1 MADKERDYNFTEIEL
16 KWQKRWEE
24 SKAFISRKDPAKK
37 KYYVLEMFP
46 YPSGR
51 LHMGHV
57 RNYTIGDLVSRFQ
70 KMSGYNVFHPMGW
83 DSFGLPAENAAIKNN
98 IPPFKWTSENISYMK
113 SQLKRM
119 GFSYDWTREV
129 ATYKPEYYRWNQ
141 WMFLKMYEKGLAYKK
156 KAAVNWCEKC
166 GTVLANEQA
175 EGGICWRCESEVTQ
189 KELEQWFFKIT
200 DYADDLLKGHEELA
214 PDGAWPE
221 QVLTMQRNWIG
232 RSTGLRINFKLDS
245 GEDFPIY
252 TTRPDTVYGVTFMVI
267 APEHPLLDRVQ
278 DKKIREFIARIRNQ
292 SMFDRISD
300 DKEKEGIDTGLKIV
314 NPFTGDIVPLFVG
327 NFVLMEYGTGAIMAV
342 PAHDTRDFAF
352 AKKYGIPVKLVID
365 NPKAPI
371 DVNAMTDAYV
381 DEGVCVNSGQFNG
394 VPNMDA
400 IEKISDYAESKG
412 FARREVN
419 FRIRDWLVSRQRYWG
434 CPIPMIYCEK
444 CGMVPVPEKDL
455 PVALPTEVDF
465 KGDSQSPLI
474 HMDEFKNV
482 PCPKC
487 GGKARRET
495 DTMDTFV
502 DSSWY
507 YAKFTS
513 PDSKEIFDRGEVE
526 YWMPVDQYIGG
537 IEHAVLHLLYARF
550 FSMVMNDMGLLKSR
564 EPFTHLLTQGMVIK
578 DGAKMS
584 KSKGNVVDPDAI
596 IEKYGA
602 DTVRLFM
609 LFTAPPHK
617 QLEWSDKGVE
627 GCFRF
632 IGRIWRFVNRFSD
645 LYQAGAKLEGAA
657 LSEGLEKARRELH
670 LTVKSVTYDLRE
682 RMQYNTAIARMM
694 ELVNALY
701 LVDEKELATPEGKL
715 FISEVFGK
723 LLAMLSPFIPHVA
736 AELWEM
742 LGNKTHLHEVPWP
755 DYSESLARR
764 DEVEIVFQVNGK
776 IRGKEQVSAAITKE
790 EMEKMAREHE
800 KIKDFIAG
808 KTVKKVI
815 VVPGK
820 LVNIVVQ

>member
-16 KWQKRWEE
+16 KWQKQWED
-24 SKAFISRKDPAKK
+24 SKAFLSRKDPSKK

-57 RNYTIGDLVSRFQ
+57 RNYTIGDLVSRFL
-70 KMSGYNVFHPMGW
+70 KMNGYNVFHPMGW

-113 SQLKRM
+113 KQLKRM

-129 ATYKPEYYRWNQ
+129 ATYTPGYYKWNQ

-175 EGGICWRCESEVTQ
+175 EGGICWRCESPVTQ

-200 DYADDLLKGHEELA
+200 DYAEDLLKGHDELA
-214 PDGAWPE
+214 AGWPE

-232 RSTGLRINFKLDS
+232 RSTGLRINFKLDT

-267 APEHPLLDRVQ
+267 APEHPLLDRIQ
-278 DKKIREFIARIRNQ
+278 DKNVKEFIARIRNQ
-292 SMFDRISD
+292 SMFDRISEE
-300 DKEKEGIDTGLKIV
+300 KEKEGIDTGLKIV

-371 DVNAMTDAYV
+371 DVTAMTDAYV
-381 DEGVCVNSGQFNG
+381 DEGVCVNSGHFNG
-394 VPNMDA
+394 VPNMEA
-400 IEKISDYAESKG
+400 IEKISDFAESEG
-412 FARREVN
+412 FAKREVN
-419 FRIRDWLVSRQRYWG
+419 YRIRDWLVSRQRYWG
-434 CPIPMIYCEK
+434 CPIPMIYCDT

-455 PVALPTEVDF
+455 PVVLPTEVDF

-474 HMDEFKNV
+474 HMDEFRNV
-482 PCPKC
+482 VCPKC

-513 PDSKEIFDRGEVE
+513 PDSKEMFDRDEVE

-550 FSMVMNDMGLLKSR
+550 FSMVLNDMGLLKSR
-564 EPFTHLLTQGMVIK
+564 EPFTRLLTQGMVIK

-596 IEKYGA
+596 VEKYGA

-632 IGRIWRFVNRFSD
+632 IGRIWRFVNRYGD
-645 LYQAGAKLEGAA
+645 LYSPGAGLEGVT
-657 LSEGLEKARRELH
+657 LSEALEKARRELH
-670 LTVKSVTYDLRE
+670 MTVKSVTYDIRE

-694 ELVNALY
+694 ELVNTLY
-701 LVDEKELATPEGKL
+701 LIDEKELGTAGGKL
-715 FISEVFGK
+715 FISEVFDK

-742 LGNKTHLHEVPWP
+742 LGNKTPLHEVSWP
-755 DYSESLARR
+755 GYSESLARR

-776 IRGKEQVSAAITKE
+776 IRAKEQVSAGIAKD

-808 KTVKKVI
+808 KSVKKVI

>member
-1 MADKERDYNFTEIEL
+1 MAEKERDYSFIEIEL
-16 KWQKRWEE
+16 KWQKHWEE
-24 SKAFISRKDPAKK
+24 TKAFLCKKDPSKK

-57 RNYTIGDLVSRFQ
+57 RNYTIGDLVSRFL

-98 IPPFKWTSENISYMK
+98 IPPFKWTSENINYMK
-113 SQLKRM
+113 QQLKRI

-129 ATYKPEYYRWNQ
+129 ATYKPDYYKWNQ

-175 EGGICWRCESEVTQ
+175 EGGICWRCESEVIQ

-200 DYADDLLKGHEELA
+200 DYAEDLLKGHEELTA
-214 PDGAWPE
+214 GWPE

-245 GEDFPIY
+245 GENFPIY

-267 APEHPLLDRVQ
+267 APENPLLDRIQ
-278 DKKIREFIARIRNQ
+278 DKKVRNFIARIRNQ

-300 DKEKEGIDTGLKIV
+300 EKEKEGIDTGLKIV
-314 NPFTGDIVPLFVG
+314 NPFSGDIVPLYVG

-365 NPKAPI
+365 NPKTPI
-371 DVNAMTDAYV
+371 DVAAMTDAYV

-400 IEKISDYAESKG
+400 IEKISDFAEEKG
-412 FARREVN
+412 FAKREVN

-444 CGMVPVPEKDL
+444 CGIVPVPEKDL
-455 PVALPTEVDF
+455 PVVLPVEVDF
-465 KGDSQSPLI
+465 KGDSQSPLVN
-474 HMDEFKNV
+474 MNEFKNAV
-482 PCPKC
+482 CPKC
-487 GGKARRET
+487 GGKARREM

-632 IGRIWRFVNRFSD
+632 IGRIWRFVNRYSD
-645 LYQAGAKLEGAA
+645 LYKAGAGLDGVT
-657 LSEGLEKARRELH
+657 LSVTLEKARRELH
-670 LTVKSVTYDLRE
+670 MTVKAVTYDIRE

-701 LVDEKELATPEGKL
+701 LVDEKELGTAEGKL

-723 LLAMLSPFIPHVA
+723 LLPMLSPFIPHVA
-736 AELWEM
+736 AELWEI
-742 LGNKTHLHEVPWP
+742 LGNKTQLHEVSWP
-755 DYSESLARR
+755 DYIEALAKR

-776 IRGKEQVSAAITKE
+776 IRGKEQVSAGITKE

-800 KIKDFIAG
+800 KIKDFIEG
-808 KTVKKVI
+808 KSVKKVI

>member
-1 MADKERDYNFTEIEL
+1 MIEKEKTYSFHDIEL
-16 KWQKRWEE
+16 AWQKKWED
-24 SKAFISRKDPAKK
+24 SGAFMARRDPARK

-57 RNYTIGDLVSRFQ
+57 RNYTIGDLVARFL

-98 IPPFKWTSENISYMK
+98 IPPYRWTGDNIANMK
-113 SQLKRM
+113 KQLKRM
-119 GFSYDWTREV
+119 GFFYDWTREI
-129 ATYKPEYYRWNQ
+129 ATYRPGYYKWNQ
-141 WMFLKMYEKGLAYKK
+141 WIFLKMYEKGLAYKK
-156 KAAVNWCEKC
+156 KAPVNWCESC

-175 EGGICWRCESEVTQ
+175 EGGVCWRCESPVQQ

-200 DYADDLLKGHEELA
+200 DYADALLKGHDEL
-214 PDGAWPE
+214 GENWPE
-221 QVLTMQRNWIG
+221 QVLVMQKNWIG
-232 RSTGLRINFKLDS
+232 RSVGLRIHFKLEN

-267 APEHPLLDRVQ
+267 APEHPLLAGVTDRTV
-278 DKKIREFIARIRNQ
+278 REFITRIKSQ
-292 SMFDRISD
+292 SLFDRISD
-300 DKEKEGIDTGLKIV
+300 EKEKEGIDTGLKII
-314 NPFTGDIVPLFVG
+314 NPFTGDRVPLYVG
-327 NFVLMEYGTGAIMAV
+327 NFVLMGYGTGAIMAV
-342 PAHDTRDFAF
+342 PGHDTRDFAF

-365 NPKAPI
+365 DPAAPI
-371 DVNAMTDAYV
+371 QVAAMKDAYV
-381 DEGVCVNSGQFNG
+381 DDGVLVNSGTFNG
-394 VPNMDA
+394 LAADA
-400 IEKISDYAESKG
+400 AREKISDYAE
-412 FARREVN
+412 ARGIGKREVN
-419 FRIRDWLVSRQRYWG
+419 FRIRDWLISRQRYWG
-434 CPIPMIYCEK
+434 CPIPIIYCDA
-444 CGMVPVPEKDL
+444 CGIVPVPEKDL
-455 PVALPTEVDF
+455 PVTLPTEVDF
-465 KGDSQSPLI
+465 KGDARSPLGQ
-474 HMDEFKNV
+474 MDEFRNV
-482 PCPKC
+482 RCPKC
-487 GGKARRET
+487 GGAARRET

-513 PDSKEIFDRGEVE
+513 PESKEIFDRDEVA

-550 FSMVMNDMGLLKSR
+550 FCMVLHDMGLLESN
-564 EPFTHLLTQGMVIK
+564 EPFTRLLTQGMVIK

-584 KSKGNVVDPDAI
+584 KSKGNIVDPDAI

-632 IGRIWRFVNRFSD
+632 VNRVWRFVNRHRDAYDPTAAVDESQASD
-645 LYQAGAKLEGAA
+645 AMKRV
-657 LSEGLEKARRELH
+657 RRELH
-670 LTVKSVTYDLRE
+670 LAVKSVTHDLRE

-694 ELVNALY
+694 ELVNSLY
-701 LVDEKELATPEGKL
+701 LIDENELETPGGRQI
-715 FISEVFGK
+715 ISEIFRT
-723 LLAMLSPFIPHVA
+723 LIPMLSPFIPHVA
-736 AELWEM
+736 AELWAA
-742 LGNKTHLHEVPWP
+742 LGESKDLHDVPWP
-755 DYSESLARR
+755 GYIEALAKR
-764 DEVEIVFQVNGK
+764 DEIEVVFQVNGK
-776 IRGKEQVSAAITKE
+776 IRGKELVSADITKE
-790 EMEKMAREHE
+790 EMEKIALSSDKVRELV
-800 KIKDFIAG
+800 KG
-808 KTVKKVI
+808 KTVRKII

>member
-57 RNYTIGDLVSRFQ
+57 RNYTIGDLVSRFH

-129 ATYKPEYYRWNQ
+129 ATYKPEYYKWNQ

-175 EGGICWRCESEVTQ
+175 EGGICWRCESEVIQ

-200 DYADDLLKGHEELA
+200 AYAEDLLKGHEELTA
-214 PDGAWPE
+214 GWPE

-232 RSTGLRINFKLDS
+232 RSTGLRITFTLES
-245 GEDFPIY
+245 GEEFPIY

-278 DKKIREFIARIRNQ
+278 DTKVKEFIARIRNQ

-371 DVNAMTDAYV
+371 DVDAMADAYV

-400 IEKISDYAESKG
+400 IEKISDYAEAQG
-412 FARREVN
+412 FATREVN

-444 CGMVPVPEKDL
+444 CGIVPVPEKDL
-455 PVALPTEVDF
+455 PVVLPTEVDF

-474 HMDEFKNV
+474 HMDTFINV

-550 FSMVMNDMGLLKSR
+550 FSMVMNDMALLKSR

-645 LYQAGAKLEGAA
+645 CYQAGAGLEGTA

-670 LTVKSVTYDLRE
+670 LTVKSVTYDIRE

-701 LVDEKELATPEGKL
+701 LVDEKELGVPEGKL
-715 FISEVFGK
+715 FISEVFTK

-742 LGNKTHLHEVPWP
+742 LGNTNQLHEVPWP
-755 DYSESLARR
+755 DFDESLARR

-800 KIKDFIAG
+800 KIREFIAG